1 MSTEISETGRPQGV
15 LPSQSGWYWCVLG
28 EGEAG
33 LAVVVSDPEDSS
45 PALPV
50 VPPQPSPS
58 QPSATTTTYA
68 RVMSTTVPTTTTKL
82 GRAGRKGKMN
92 MMQKSE
98 VIMLKDIE
106 KNLLQPTRHL
116 PR

>member
-1 MSTEISETGRPQGV
+1 MQHSETGRPQGV

-33 LAVVVSDPEDSS
+33 LAVAVAHPEDSS
-45 PALPV
+45 LALQV

-58 QPSATTTTYA
+58 PASATTTHA

-82 GRAGRKGKMN
+82 GRAGRKGKIN
-92 MMQKSE
+92 EMQKSE
-98 VIMLKDIE
+98 VIMLKDVI
-106 KNLLQPTRHL
+106 KKSNTSFQN
-116 PR
+116 

>member
-1 MSTEISETGRPQGV
+1 MQHSETGRPQGV

-33 LAVVVSDPEDSS
+33 LAVVVSNPEDSS
-45 PALPV
+45 LALPV

-58 QPSATTTTYA
+58 PPSATTTYA

-82 GRAGRKGKMN
+82 GRAGRKGEMN

-98 VIMLKDIE
+98 VIMLKDVI
-106 KNLLQPTRHL
+106 KKISTSFQN
-116 PR
+116 

>member
-1 MSTEISETGRPQGV
+1 MQHSETGRPQGV

-33 LAVVVSDPEDSS
+33 LAVAVSDPEDSS
-45 PALPV
+45 LVLPV

-58 QPSATTTTYA
+58 PRSATTTYA
-68 RVMSTTVPTTTTKL
+68 RVMSTTVPITTTKL
-82 GRAGRKGKMN
+82 GRAGRKRKMN

-98 VIMLKDIE
+98 VVMLKDVI
-106 KNLLQPTRHL
+106 KKINTSFQN
-116 PR
+116 

>member
-1 MSTEISETGRPQGV
+1 M
-15 LPSQSGWYWCVLG
+15 LPGQSGWYWCVLG

-33 LAVVVSDPEDSS
+33 LAVAVSHPEDSS
-45 PALPV
+45 LELPV
-50 VPPQPSPS
+50 VPLQPSPS
-58 QPSATTTTYA
+58 PPSLTTTYA
-68 RVMSTTVPTTTTKL
+68 RVMSPTVPTTTTKL

>member
-1 MSTEISETGRPQGV
+1 MQHSETGRPQGV

-33 LAVVVSDPEDSS
+33 LAVAVSDPEDSS
-45 PALPV
+45 LALPV

-58 QPSATTTTYA
+58 PPSATTTYA

-82 GRAGRKGKMN
+82 GRAGRKRKMN

-98 VIMLKDIE
+98 VIMLKDVI
-106 KNLLQPTRHL
+106 KKINTSFQN
-116 PR
+116 